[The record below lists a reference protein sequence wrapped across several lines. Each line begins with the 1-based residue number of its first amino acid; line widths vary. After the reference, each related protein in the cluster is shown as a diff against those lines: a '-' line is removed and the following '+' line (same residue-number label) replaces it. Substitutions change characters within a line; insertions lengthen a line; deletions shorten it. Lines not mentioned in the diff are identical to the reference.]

1 MVAPVLPRPH
11 LLALLALAAAA
22 ARADELPA
30 SAGLADVVG
39 PRALGLAAATGVASG
54 NDGMF
59 VNPAAVAARRRYSLE
74 TLYAVDRRGGSDAGR
89 YLGASVVDSLSA
101 PVTVS
106 LGYLRPVEG
115 PQRGNL
121 FLFGLAGPISEKLYL
136 GAQARYLAIQQPD
149 LTGTTTERISA
160 VTADAGLFWEVSD
173 YISVGASGFNLL
185 PIGHKTAA
193 PPPAPRTV
201 GAGLALGSDTSF
213 KVMADWRATL
223 EGAQGAKT
231 TNRYSAGAEVLLGGV
246 APLRAGF
253 QKDETLKTSWWT
265 LGFGLVSSSGA
276 ALDVGYKQSVSRPDA
291 RVLAASFKL
300 QFLQL

>member
-1 MVAPVLPRPH
+1 MVAPVAPRS
-11 LLALLALAAAA
+11 LLLALAVMAAA
-22 ARADELPA
+22 PARADDLPG
-30 SAGLADVVG
+30 SAGLADVTG

-59 VNPAAVAARRRYSLE
+59 VNPAAVAARRRYSVE
-74 TLYAVDRRGGSDAGR
+74 TLYAVDRRGGVDAGR
-89 YLGASVVDSLSA
+89 YLGGSVVDSLSS

-106 LGYLRPVEG
+106 VAYLRPVAG

-121 FLFGLAGPISEKLYL
+121 FIGGLAGPVGEKLYL

-149 LTGTTTERISA
+149 LAGGTERISA

-185 PIGHKTAA
+185 SIGHRSAV
-193 PPPAPRTV
+193 PLPAPRTV
-201 GAGLALGSDTSF
+201 GAGLAVGSDTSF
-213 KVMADWRATL
+213 KVMGDWRATL
-223 EGAQGAKT
+223 DGAQGSKT
-231 TNRYSAGAEVLLGGV
+231 TNRYSVGAEVLLGNV

-253 QKDETLKTSWWT
+253 QKDETLKTTWWT
-265 LGFGLVSSSGA
+265 LGFGLVSSGGA
-276 ALDVGYKQSVSRPDA
+276 ALDVGYKQSLSKPDA
-291 RVLAASFKL
+291 RVIAAALKL